1 MSKDVPLSTQWQHS
15 FVFSYRVKYHKHI
28 FSSLCSLLLALSLSF
43 LLWSVYMMW
52 FSLSP
57 ADGGSEYVQEKWF
70 VSGCSETSILC
81 AQPAP
86 WRNQYFYP
94 HSCSSLHCQCK
105 RRSWEWVPCFPYLC
119 QTQHL
124 HSKTLTKHENSYRHT
139 HTHTH
144 APSIPPHTQ
153 QHMQHPTVCAVVLL
167 FCIWNLLCSCLSVIE
182 WLFARWPVWLWLIL
196 YGPLFV
202 SPPRVPPLLLSISV
216 LSCCVGPFL
225 LLLGSSLLS
234 EGVGFIFKSL
244 FLDKPFSVFSL
255 SKTKAI
261 TYNRMRTKH
270 SDNVRLVH
278 CWKYIFFD
286 LNLIYFF

>member
-28 FSSLCSLLLALSLSF
+28 SSSLCSLFSFSF

-105 RRSWEWVPCFPYLC
+105 RRSREWVPCFTYLC
-119 QTQHL
+119 QTQH
-124 HSKTLTKHENSYRHT
+124 NT

-144 APSIPPHTQ
+144 APSIPPHT
-153 QHMQHPTVCAVVLL
+153 VLLL
-167 FCIWNLLCSCLSVIE
+167 FCIWNHLCSRLSVIE

-216 LSCCVGPFL
+216 CCLAVLGLSL

-261 TYNRMRTKH
+261 TYSRMRSKH
-270 SDNVRLVH
+270 SDNVR
-278 CWKYIFFD
+278 
-286 LNLIYFF
+286 